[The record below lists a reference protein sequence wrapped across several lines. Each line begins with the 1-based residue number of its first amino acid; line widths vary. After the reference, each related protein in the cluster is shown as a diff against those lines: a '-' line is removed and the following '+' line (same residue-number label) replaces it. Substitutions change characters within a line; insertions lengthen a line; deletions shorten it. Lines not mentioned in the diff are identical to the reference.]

1 MPDRGGGRLCTT
13 VTADIGARI
22 VAGEFAP
29 GAALPTE
36 AELTKKFRVSR
47 TTVREA
53 VKRLHGKGLVAS
65 KPRNGTVVQPTGQW
79 NQFDAELLA
88 WRVRSGVA
96 AEILG
101 QLYDIRDCFEPYAC
115 HLAAVKGSAAD
126 KDAIGRQ
133 YAAMADAKL
142 SNRRRVA
149 ADLAFHLAIFAASRN
164 VFMVSLGAAIRTAL
178 HLSFSLSQRESMP
191 PREQVLHGNV
201 CAAIQRGDGRAA
213 EESMRRLL
221 AASRRTLRRAIAG
234 SKQESI

>member
-1 MPDRGGGRLCTT
+1 MPGRGGGRLCTI

-22 VAGEFAP
+22 VAGEFPP
-29 GAALPTE
+29 GAVLPTE
-36 AELTKKFRVSR
+36 AELGNRFKVSR

-65 KPRNGTVVQPTGQW
+65 KPRNGTVVQPTEHW
-79 NQFDAELLA
+79 NQFDSEVLA

-96 AEILG
+96 AEVLG
-101 QLYDIRDCFEPYAC
+101 QLYDIRDCFEPFAC
-115 HLAAVKGSAAD
+115 HLAAKKGSAAD
-126 KDAIGRQ
+126 KAKIGKKF
-133 YAAMADAKL
+133 AVMADGRL
-142 SNRRRVA
+142 SSRRRVA
-149 ADLAFHLAIFAASRN
+149 ADLEFHLAIFAASKN

-201 CAAIQRGDGRAA
+201 CDAIQRGDGRAA

-221 AASRRTLRRAIAG
+221 AASRRTLRQAIAG